1 MKQLP
6 NIITLGN
13 LLTGSI
19 GILFLFTHPETPTA
33 WFVWIACLFDF
44 LDGFTA
50 RLLKVTSSMGK
61 ELDSLADV
69 VSFGVLPSL
78 FMLKFLEKSGT
89 DQMVL
94 PWLALLL
101 AAAAAWRLAKFNTDS
116 RQAYGFLGLPTPAHA
131 LFITGLPALL
141 AVTGL
146 QNFNLILGLVAIGF
160 MAFLM
165 TSEVPMPALKF
176 KTFNWSENKLTY
188 LLVLSG
194 LILFIMLQ
202 EAGIAATILF
212 YIIISFFSPK
222 SSSASNG

>member
-1 MKQLP
+1 MKHLP

-13 LLTGSI
+13 LLTGSV
-19 GILFLFTHPETPTA
+19 GICFLFTHPETPTA

-50 RLLKVTSSMGK
+50 RLLKVASPMGK

-78 FMLKFLEKSGT
+78 FMLKFLEKSGS
-89 DQMVL
+89 DQVLL
-94 PWLALLL
+94 PWLALQL

-116 RQAYGFLGLPTPAHA
+116 RQSYGFLGLPTPAHA

-141 AVTGL
+141 TITGL
-146 QNFNLILGLVAIGF
+146 QNLNLALGLVAVGF
-160 MAFLM
+160 MTYLM
-165 TSEVPMPALKF
+165 TSEIPMPALKF
-176 KTFNWSENKLTY
+176 KNFSWSENKLTY
-188 LLVLSG
+188 LLVLIG
-194 LILFIMLQ
+194 LILFILLK

-222 SSSASNG
+222 SSSVTKA